1 MESISL
7 LEWTVGGVFV
17 GVNAFRRYNTPASNR
32 ASTTFQNF
40 SLYFTFYLL
49 SVLTLY
55 VFFGAVLNSSPET
68 IGWVYGLATGQ
79 IIGSVPDEL
88 RKLSAPMVSAL
99 FLTTLLPSLPW
110 LSRYEQAL
118 LNTFWDR
125 GNIPNHVYKMAAAMR
140 RARFN
145 FSPRQLQLLAK
156 RCQQLDIELIPLHAA
171 SSTDFDYR
179 WARANALLDSL
190 EEWKDD
196 DMGRMRRFMLEQ
208 REELSR
214 LNQLREQIN
223 HEFSEVKAEQLQPQ
237 ILGKIERFLDRSNT
251 ELFRDT
257 SVLVGRA
264 VCITELSEAG
274 RSARITQL
282 GFESASQGFDRLSPG
297 QILAA
302 FAAIFLTFLVL
313 SITQELNKPVPSREF
328 GKVFFITFLML
339 FTYGAALVLA
349 FDLKR
354 RVGMGYNELTRQR
367 SWFAYSLVGLIT
379 ALGWFVVTMSFRYA
393 MNMLGGDTSEANLAK
408 VLQDLRWSFPYA
420 VQSLAL
426 AIAVSWILDK
436 HQSRGATDRLCS
448 YQRCVDVMIAVSALA
463 LASVVAF
470 CWMEGLGPFEG
481 HATKAPDYRGKTA
494 FGWFVIK
501 GAAVGAVI
509 GWLVPMWF
517 HINRSKAPDQI
528 AGRLIVMNQ
537 KALSKEIKYLKPGQL
552 IQAVASVAA
561 SVAAIDFTV
570 SRTEQDV
577 YQIIC
582 AHLAGLPD
590 SDVNNE
596 GAEQAFEHSLA
607 LIENGELQLTQ
618 QLSGLSDYPLVS
630 ALMPYIASSIAF
642 ADGIYLDQEKT
653 VVEQIRTLVAA

>member
-1 MESISL
+1 
-7 LEWTVGGVFV
+7 
-17 GVNAFRRYNTPASNR
+17 
-32 ASTTFQNF
+32 
-40 SLYFTFYLL
+40 
-49 SVLTLY
+49 
-55 VFFGAVLNSSPET
+55 
-68 IGWVYGLATGQ
+68 
-79 IIGSVPDEL
+79 
-88 RKLSAPMVSAL
+88 
-99 FLTTLLPSLPW
+99 
-110 LSRYEQAL
+110 
-118 LNTFWDR
+118 
-125 GNIPNHVYKMAAAMR
+125 
-140 RARFN
+140 
-145 FSPRQLQLLAK
+145 
-156 RCQQLDIELIPLHAA
+156 
-171 SSTDFDYR
+171 
-179 WARANALLDSL
+179 
-190 EEWKDD
+190 
-196 DMGRMRRFMLEQ
+196 
-208 REELSR
+208 
-214 LNQLREQIN
+214 
-223 HEFSEVKAEQLQPQ
+223 
-237 ILGKIERFLDRSNT
+237 
-251 ELFRDT
+251 
-257 SVLVGRA
+257 
-264 VCITELSEAG
+264 
-274 RSARITQL
+274 
-282 GFESASQGFDRLSPG
+282 
-297 QILAA
+297 
-302 FAAIFLTFLVL
+302 
-313 SITQELNKPVPSREF
+313 
-328 GKVFFITFLML
+328 
-339 FTYGAALVLA
+339 
-349 FDLKR
+349 
-354 RVGMGYNELTRQR
+354 
-367 SWFAYSLVGLIT
+367 
-379 ALGWFVVTMSFRYA
+379 
-393 MNMLGGDTSEANLAK
+393 
-408 VLQDLRWSFPYA
+408 
-420 VQSLAL
+420 
-426 AIAVSWILDK
+426 
-436 HQSRGATDRLCS
+436 
-448 YQRCVDVMIAVSALA
+448 MIAVSALA

-653 VVEQIRTLVAA
+653 VVEQIRTLVAT